1 MMVLPRAYEVPIAR
15 LAGNSWIT
23 IPDRKAIVGE
33 DGTVYN
39 IVSSKYKLVLHQEVV
54 DVVKKVLNDF
64 GIKPLHEKV
73 ELSRNY
79 AVMLYSVMTDRKI
92 ISDDELW
99 FGFTVTNSY
108 DGSLGIGFNISG
120 LRLVCENG
128 LMFARSLFKTP
139 KIRHLKTL
147 LEPNYEKIAES
158 IQIILEHLDEIVD
171 LIEMSMKS
179 TISPIELVDFIER
192 TFKDVPLIKKKIY
205 AILRHN
211 GIDLTPYVEEYQ
223 KAQGQATLI
232 EEFLER
238 LENDEINIWEVYNH
252 ITNVLTHKRGR
263 VDLPK
268 IYELQQKASKL
279 LAYAQA

>member
-1 MMVLPRAYEVPIAR
+1 MRLPRAYEVPVAR
-15 LAGNSWIT
+15 LAGDKWIR
-23 IPDRKAIVGE
+23 ISGRKAIVGE

-39 IVSSKYKLVLHQEVV
+39 IVSDKYKLVLHQEVV
-54 DVVKKVLNDF
+54 DVVRKVLNDF
-64 GIKPLHEKV
+64 GITPLQEKV

-79 AVMLYSVMTDRKI
+79 AVMLYTVMTDRKI
-92 ISDDELW
+92 ILGDELW

-108 DGSLGIGFNISG
+108 DGSLGIGFNVSG

-128 LMFARSLFKTP
+128 LIFARQLFKTP
-139 KIRHLKTL
+139 KIRHLKSL
-147 LEPNYEKIAES
+147 LEPDYRRVAES
-158 IQIILEHLDEIVD
+158 IKIILDHLDEIVD
-171 LIEMSMKS
+171 IIEMSMKS

-211 GIDLTPYVEEYQ
+211 GINLTPYIEEYQ
-223 KAQGQATLI
+223 KAQGQV
-232 EEFLER
+232 EEFLKQH
-238 LENDEINIWEVYNH
+238 DEINIWTVYNH

-279 LAYAQA
+279 LAYVQA